1 MPSTAFHIRRL
12 KTAGNYANYKAK
24 RNEVEA
30 KIRAAQMSYKQ
41 SLLNKFQS
49 NPKAMKVNPCIGPLQ
64 KCDGSVKTSE
74 FEIAENLNRYFES
87 TFTKKHLHI

>member
-1 MPSTAFHIRRL
+1 
-12 KTAGNYANYKAK
+12 
-24 RNEVEA
+24 
-30 KIRAAQMSYKQ
+30 
-41 SLLNKFQS
+41 
-49 NPKAMKVNPCIGPLQ
+49 MKVNPCIGPLE